1 MWLPT
6 DWQYPCYNPTNGR
19 IKALFKWRNTH
30 NFIFEEQTNTIIPIL
45 SIKRPHSRVFY
56 VSSIALLLSFMNWF
70 NLYSFQK
77 IITKQPCDFNNKKCK
92 LDLCKFDN
100 YTSSDCDI
108 CYKYKGKLHSGCKN
122 MINDNDSIF
131 TNTNIHN
138 FHLISGIPFRLIYG
152 YLSDRYGIR
161 LIYIYS
167 FILGIIIN
175 ILMISSLF
183 HNNTIIKMII
193 YAGYGIYGGNF
204 ILSILWI
211 ITMFDINII
220 GISTGICG
228 AIGNFGIG
236 LIFYLNS
243 YIYEY
248 ITINNNI
255 LLLLLLLGWCPLLT
269 IIFIKIIYYNTDDCP
284 YGNNNELKQHYDE
297 NRETEEN
304 IDESIY
310 SNLSLSRRNVDLI
323 YSKDTFYNTITNT
336 KILVIAFNYAMCF
349 GFEIS
354 LYTTLYNFL
363 IDKYKLSYRDAYNIP
378 MYYALINLIGRP
390 IGGFISDYNYESN
403 NVIKKIKV
411 NIFITFTLGILTL
424 IYVFYILEIGCE
436 DYCIDMIYNNII
448 LILIILLC
456 NINEGTI
463 FGLFPHLT
471 NNIGFSAGLISSIG
485 LLGGVIGNILFTL
498 NIKYITLYFFGFGN
512 ILNSLLLVLFLL

>member
-6 DWQYPCYNPTNGR
+6 DWQYPCYNPNNGR
-19 IKALFKWRNTH
+19 IKALFKWRNTY
-30 NFIFEEQTNTIIPIL
+30 NFIYEEQTKNIIPIL

-56 VSSIALLLSFMNWF
+56 ISAIALLLSFMNWF
-70 NLYSFQK
+70 NLYSFQR
-77 IITKQPCDFNNKKCK
+77 IITKEKCDFNNKKCK

-100 YTSSDCDI
+100 YTNYDCNI
-108 CYKYKGKLHSGCKN
+108 CYEYKGKLHSGCRTV
-122 MINDNDSIF
+122 INDNNSIF
-131 TNTNIHN
+131 TNTYIHN
-138 FHLISGIPFRLIYG
+138 IHLISGIPFRLIYG
-152 YLSDRYGIR
+152 YLTDRYGIR
-161 LIYIYS
+161 LIYTFS

-183 HNNTIIKMII
+183 HNNIIIKIII
-193 YAGYGIYGGNF
+193 YSGYGIYGGNF

-220 GISTGICG
+220 GISTGIIG

-248 ITINNNI
+248 LIINNI
-255 LLLLLLLGWCPLLT
+255 FLLLLLIGWCPLLT
-269 IIFIKIIYYNTDDCP
+269 IIMIKLIYYNTDDCP
-284 YGNNNELKQHYDE
+284 YGNNNELKEHS
-297 NRETEEN
+297 EEN

-310 SNLSLSRRNVDLI
+310 SNLSLSRNIDLI
-323 YSKDTFYNTITNT
+323 YSKDTLYKTVTNT

-378 MYYALINLIGRP
+378 IYYALINLIGRP
-390 IGGFISDYNYESN
+390 LGGLISDYNYEYN
-403 NVIKKIKV
+403 NVRKKIKV
-411 NIFITFTLGILTL
+411 NIFITFSLGILTL

-436 DYCIDMIYNNII
+436 NYCIDMINNNIVLI
-448 LILIILLC
+448 LILLLC

-512 ILNSLLLVLFLL
+512 ILNSLLLILFLL